1 MSKIYRKNAKGK
13 QCTLRIHGSA
23 NCSDTDTVVLAHC
36 RLNNPD
42 KGIGYKPGNNLWAA
56 FACARCHDI
65 IDGRTLPGK
74 GQGWIPDEA
83 KAEIWLQGIYETQ
96 RMQGVFDE

>member
-1 MSKIYRKNAKGK
+1 MSKIYRKNARGK

-23 NCSDTDTVVLAHC
+23 NCSDIDTVVLAHC

-42 KGIGYKPGNNLWAA
+42 CGTGYKPHDLWAA
-56 FACARCHDI
+56 FACFNCHQI
-65 IDGRTLPGK
+65 IDGQVLLGK
-74 GQGWIPDEA
+74 GQGWIPDDA

-96 RMQGVFDE
+96 KIQGVFD